1 MTVSTATTKSTPP
14 AAPGRQHA
22 RRSFFGGTV
31 FYLTVALFTVFAAL
45 PFYVMLITSFKRN
58 SDLFDPNATPFWFSE
73 APTFAHIQLLF
84 TDTLFV
90 RWLLNSFMVGGL
102 VVLIT
107 LLLAIP
113 AAYSLGRLAGS
124 WGEVLAI
131 GIFLTYLVPPTLLF
145 LPFAKVIAF
154 LGLQNTIWSLVV
166 AYPTFTVPF
175 CTWLMMGFFKGI
187 PRDIEEQA
195 MVDGYSRLGAFT
207 RAVLPLAVPGI
218 LTIVVFA
225 FTLSTS
231 EFVYA
236 LTFVQDSAQKTV
248 SIGVPTELVRGD
260 VFRWGPLLAG
270 ALIASIPVAV
280 LYTFFID
287 HFVAGLTAVAGD

>member
-1 MTVSTATTKSTPP
+1 M
-14 AAPGRQHA
+14 GRLGKL
-22 RRSFFGGTV
+22 GGRGL
-31 FYLTVALFTVFAAL
+31 FYLTVVLFTLFSAA
-45 PFYVMLITSFKRN
+45 PFYVMLITGFKRN
-58 SDLFDPNATPFWFSE
+58 NELFDPATNPFWFSQP
-73 APTFAHIQLLF
+73 PTLEHMQLLF
-84 TDTLFV
+84 GDTLFV
-90 RWLLNSFMVGGL
+90 RWLLNSFFVGIL

-107 LLLAIP
+107 LALTVP
-113 AAYSLGRLAGS
+113 AAYSLARLAGS
-124 WGEVLAI
+124 WGEVVGI

-145 LPFAKVIAF
+145 LPFAKVMAA
-154 LGLQNTIWSLVV
+154 LDLQNSIWALVV

-175 CTWLMMGFFKGI
+175 CTWLLMGFFKGI

-195 MVDGYSRLGAFT
+195 MVDGYSRLGAFR

-218 LTIVVFA
+218 LTVVVFA

-248 SIGVPTELVRGD
+248 SIGIPTELVRGD

-287 HFVAGLTAVAGD
+287 HFVAGLTAVAGE

>member
-1 MTVSTATTKSTPP
+1 MAATSLG
-14 AAPGRQHA
+14 APGR
-22 RRSFFGGTV
+22 GGAGRLAGRGV
-31 FYLTVALFTVFAAL
+31 FYLVIALFTVFAAL
-45 PFYVMLITSFKRN
+45 PFYVMLITAFKRN
-58 SDLFDPNATPFWFSE
+58 SDFFDPNANPFWFSQS
-73 APTFAHIQLLF
+73 PTLEHIRLLF
-84 TDTLFV
+84 QDTLFV
-90 RWLLNSFMVGGL
+90 RWLLNSFLVGGL
-102 VVLIT
+102 VVAIT
-107 LLLAIP
+107 LVLAVP
-113 AAYSLGRLAGS
+113 AAYSLARLAGS
-124 WGEVLAI
+124 WGEALAI
-131 GIFLTYLVPPTLLF
+131 GIFLTYLIPPTLLF

-154 LGLQNTIWSLVV
+154 LGLQNSMWSLVV

-175 CTWLMMGFFKGI
+175 CTWLLMGFFKGI
-187 PRDIEEQA
+187 PADIEEQA
-195 MVDGYSRLGAFT
+195 MVDGYSRFGAFV

-218 LTIVVFA
+218 LTVVVFA
-225 FTLSTS
+225 FTLSMS

-287 HFVAGLTAVAGD
+287 HFVAGLTAVAGE

>member
-1 MTVSTATTKSTPP
+1 MSSVTPGKV
-14 AAPGRQHA
+14 AGR
-22 RRSFFGGTV
+22 GG
-31 FYLTVALFTVFAAL
+31 FYLVITIFTLFAAL
-45 PFYVMLITSFKRN
+45 PFYVMLITAFKRN
-58 SDLFDPNATPFWFSE
+58 SDLFDPNNNPFWFTES
-73 APTFAHIQLLF
+73 PTFAHIQLLF
-84 TDTLFV
+84 ADTLFV
-90 RWLLNSFMVGGL
+90 RWLLNSFVVGGL

-107 LLLAIP
+107 LALAVP
-113 AAYSLGRLAGS
+113 AAYSLARLAGN
-124 WGEVLAI
+124 WGEALAI
-131 GIFLTYLVPPTLLF
+131 GIFLTYLIPPTLLF
-145 LPFAKVIAF
+145 LPFAKVIAA
-154 LGLQNTIWSLVV
+154 LGLQNTLWALVV

-175 CTWLMMGFFKGI
+175 CTWLLMGFFKGI

-195 MVDGYSRLGAFT
+195 MIDGYSRFGAFV

-218 LTIVVFA
+218 LTVVVFA

-236 LTFVQDSAQKTV
+236 LTFVQESAQKTV
-248 SIGVPTELVRGD
+248 SIGIPTELVRGD

-287 HFVAGLTAVAGD
+287 QFVAGLTAVAGE

>member
-1 MTVSTATTKSTPP
+1 MGSSSASATPP
-14 AAPGRQHA
+14 TAPGRERG
-22 RRSFFGGTV
+22 RRGIFGGAA
-31 FYLTVALFTVFAAL
+31 FYLTIALFTVFAAM

-58 SDLFDPNATPFWFSE
+58 SDLFDPNANPFWFSQS
-73 APTFAHIQLLF
+73 PTFEHIQLLF
-84 TDTLFV
+84 TNTLFI

-107 LLLAIP
+107 LLLAVP

-124 WGEVLAI
+124 WGELLAI

-145 LPFAKVIAF
+145 LPFAKVIAA
-154 LGLQNTIWSLVV
+154 LGLQNSIWALVV

-195 MVDGYSRLGAFT
+195 MVDGYSRFGAFV

-287 HFVAGLTAVAGD
+287 HFVAGLTAVAGE

>member
-1 MTVSTATTKSTPP
+1 MTLSRA
-14 AAPGRQHA
+14 GA
-22 RRSFFGGTV
+22 RGA
-31 FYLTVALFTVFAAL
+31 FYLAVTLFTLFSAA
-45 PFYVMLITSFKRN
+45 PFYVMLITAFKRN
-58 SDLFDPNATPFWFSE
+58 NELFDPEANPFWFE
-73 APTFAHIQLLF
+73 QPPTLEHVQLLF
-84 TDTLFV
+84 GDTLFL
-90 RWLLNSFMVGGL
+90 RWLLNSFFVGVL
-102 VVLIT
+102 VVIIT
-107 LLLAIP
+107 LALTIP
-113 AAYSLGRLAGS
+113 AAYSLARLAGG
-124 WGEVLAI
+124 WGEAVGI

-145 LPFAKVIAF
+145 LPFAKVMAA
-154 LGLQNTIWSLVV
+154 LDLQNSIWALVV

-175 CTWLMMGFFKGI
+175 CTWLLMGFFKGI

-195 MVDGYSRLGAFT
+195 MVDGYGRLGAFR

-218 LTIVVFA
+218 LTVVVFA

-248 SIGVPTELVRGD
+248 SIGIPTELVRGD

-270 ALIASIPVAV
+270 ALIASLPVAV

-287 HFVAGLTAVAGD
+287 HFVAGLTAVAGE